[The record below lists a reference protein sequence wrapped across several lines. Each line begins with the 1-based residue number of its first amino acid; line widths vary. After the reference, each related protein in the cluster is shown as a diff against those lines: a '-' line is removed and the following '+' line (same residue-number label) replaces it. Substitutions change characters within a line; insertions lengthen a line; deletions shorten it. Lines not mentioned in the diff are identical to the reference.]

1 MKKCNAWRAVAML
14 AASACASVCATA
26 YASVG
31 AGSANSPEPVAEA
44 KWELVVAPF
53 THHWH
58 KDAEH
63 RRVVLLGLERIAPDG
78 SAVGGALFSNSF
90 GQASAYVYYG
100 HEWNALLGTDSLYF
114 KLSGGIIYG
123 YRGRF
128 KDKVPFNVG
137 GFSPAIIPA
146 IGWRLTPRDAIQAA
160 VLGRAGVTFSYN
172 RRF

>member
-1 MKKCNAWRAVAML
+1 MKKCNAWRAAALL
-14 AASACASVCATA
+14 AASAHASLGTCAATT
-26 YASVG
+26 
-31 AGSANSPEPVAEA
+31 PEPVADA
-44 KWELVVAPF
+44 SWELVVAPF

-63 RRVVLLGLERIAPDG
+63 RHVVLLGLERTAADG
-78 SAVGGALFSNSF
+78 STVGGALFSNSF
-90 GQASAYVYYG
+90 GQVSAYAYYG
-100 HEWNALLGTDSLYF
+100 HEWDELLGTGSLYF

-146 IGWRLTPRDAIQAA
+146 LGWRLTPRDAIQAA
-160 VLGRAGVTFSYN
+160 VLGKAGVTFSYD

>member
-1 MKKCNAWRAVAML
+1 MKKCNAWRALAML
-14 AASACASVCATA
+14 AACTCANVGACA
-26 YASVG
+26 AS
-31 AGSANSPEPVAEA
+31 SAEPVADA
-44 KWELVVAPF
+44 SWELVVAPF

-58 KDAEH
+58 MDAEH
-63 RRVVLLGLERIAPDG
+63 RHVVLLGLERIASDG
-78 SAVGGALFSNSF
+78 SAIGGALFSNSF
-90 GQASAYVYYG
+90 GQLSAYAYYG
-100 HEWNALLGTDSLYF
+100 HEWDELLGTDSLYF

-128 KDKVPFNVG
+128 KNKVPLNVG

-160 VLGRAGVTFSYN
+160 VLGKAGVTFSYN

>member
-1 MKKCNAWRAVAML
+1 MKQCNVRRAAAVL
-14 AASACASVCATA
+14 AASACVSLGACAATPPDPA
-26 YASVG
+26 
-31 AGSANSPEPVAEA
+31 AGNS
-44 KWELVVAPF
+44 WELVVAPF

-63 RRVVLLGLERIAPDG
+63 RNVVLLGLERISPDG
-78 SAVGGALFSNSF
+78 STVGGALFKNSF
-90 GQASAYVYYG
+90 GQASAYAYYG
-100 HEWNALLGTDSLYF
+100 HEWGELLGSDSLYF

-160 VLGRAGVTFSYN
+160 VLGKAGVTFSYN